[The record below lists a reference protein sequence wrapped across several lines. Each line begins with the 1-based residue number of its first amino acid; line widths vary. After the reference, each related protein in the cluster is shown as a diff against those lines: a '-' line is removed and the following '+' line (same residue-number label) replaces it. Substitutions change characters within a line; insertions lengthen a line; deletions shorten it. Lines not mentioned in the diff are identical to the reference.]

1 MNQNKLF
8 SRFLRIPVIFTFALM
23 SLAGIQPALAT
34 AHENGTSLYG
44 ESEVGFSLGEYLP
57 GIAGLIDPWL
67 TFVGGS
73 GDEDAHSIAV
83 DGSGNVYVTG
93 VSNATWGSPVRAY
106 TSGYD
111 AFTPIDAFVA
121 KLNSNGVLQWLT
133 FLGSNGND
141 WGLGIAV
148 DGGGNVYVTGQSSA
162 TWGSPVRAY
171 TSGYDAFVAKLD
183 SSSGALV
190 WNTFLG
196 SSGIDAG
203 EGIAVDGSGNVY
215 VTGSSDTNWGSPVRA
230 HVAGYG
236 YDAFAAKLDSSSGAL
251 VWNTFLGGSGMDHG
265 GGIAV
270 DGGGNVYVTGL
281 SYATWGSPVRAYK
294 SSTTEGFAAKLN
306 SNGVLQWNTFLGS
319 RGGDVGQD
327 IAVDGSGNVYITGSS
342 HAGADAFATKLN
354 SNGVLQ
360 WNTPLGGSGDDQAF
374 GIALDGGGN
383 VYVTGVSYATWGS
396 PVRAYKSGADA
407 FATKLNSNGV
417 LQWNTFLGSN
427 DVDYGYEIALD
438 GSGNVYI
445 VGMSNATWGSPV
457 MVYTAKNDIFHS
469 GNDAFVAKLNSNGSI
484 DPATLTT
491 LTINTAGQGTVTGA
505 GPFASGTVVS
515 VSATPASGWQFVNWT
530 GDAVANSSSAST
542 TITMNGNKT
551 ITANFTI
558 NPKPRKK

>member
-8 SRFLRIPVIFTFALM
+8 SRFLRISIIFTFALM

-34 AHENGTSLYG
+34 PHENSTSLYG

-57 GIAGLIDPWL
+57 GIAGVIDPWL

-73 GDEDAHSIAV
+73 GDEDARSIAV

-93 VSNATWGSPVRAY
+93 ISNVTWGSPVRAY
-106 TSGYD
+106 TSGAD

-133 FLGSNGND
+133 FLGSSGND

-148 DGGGNVYVTGQSSA
+148 DNSGNVYVTGQSSA
-162 TWGSPVRAY
+162 TWGSPVRTY

-196 SSGIDAG
+196 SSGVDSGDCIS
-203 EGIAVDGSGNVY
+203 VDGCGNVY

-251 VWNTFLGGSGMDHG
+251 VWSTFLGGSGMDQG
-265 GGIAV
+265 LGIAV
-270 DGGGNVYVTGL
+270 DSSGNIYVTGL

-294 SSTTEGFAAKLN
+294 SSPTEGFAAKLN

-360 WNTPLGGSGDDQAF
+360 WNTFLGGSGDDQAF
-374 GIALDGGGN
+374 GITLDGGGN
-383 VYVTGVSYATWGS
+383 VYVTGVSYATWGY
-396 PVRAYKSGADA
+396 PVRAYTLGADA
-407 FATKLNSNGV
+407 FAAKLNSNGV

-427 DVDYGYEIALD
+427 DVDYGYEIAVD

-445 VGMSNATWGSPV
+445 AGMSRATWGSPV
-457 MVYTAKNDIFHS
+457 MVYTAR
-469 GNDAFVAKLNSNGSI
+469 NDAFVAKLNSNGSI
-484 DPATLTT
+484 DLAMLAT

-542 TITMNGNKT
+542 TINMNGNKT